1 MVRVL
6 VVSATLAL
14 ALGAVVSSQAPQPGA
29 PTPGQPT
36 QPGQQTPTRMPARP
50 LRPGEAPPKGTAI
63 IRGMVVA
70 ADTGAPLRR
79 VQVRAMSPETRGGG
93 VTSTGQDGRFEIKDL
108 PAGRYSVSA
117 SKGAFVTI
125 QYGQRRPSEPGT
137 PIDLADG
144 QIAEKVTFSLSRG
157 AVIAG
162 RIVDE
167 SGEAM
172 SGVNVQ
178 AMRYAFVAGS
188 RRLTPAGGV
197 GDRTDDQGAYRL
209 YGLAPGDYYVSATS
223 GFGAGN
229 MVLNMGTAVTNTE
242 ADGYAPTYYPG
253 TPNVAE
259 AQRVSLKLG
268 QENTNIHFTLNPT
281 RLAQVRGRVL
291 NSRGEPGRGMVMILP
306 AEFNGMVMMGPNA
319 TSMIAPDGS
328 FALASVA
335 AGRYNLSVR
344 PMGALGAAEE
354 FATLPITM
362 ASDDLDNVMLTTAVG
377 ATARGRI
384 QTDDGSP
391 PPFRPD
397 DVQLFAQTAEPM
409 MMTIGGGPPKIN
421 ADYTFEMTSLFD
433 RRMVRGAIQNPT
445 GWYLKAVFLE
455 GEDVT
460 DSGVEFTPGRSY
472 DGLEVVFTQKTTELS
487 GLVTDSRGR
496 PVVDASVVVFPVNR
510 ERWGFQSRYLR
521 TARPDTQGRYNIK
534 SLPPGEDYLIIAVQ
548 NLEQGQGGDPDFLS
562 RAREEAKPL
571 GLNEG
576 ETKAMDVRLSTLA
589 P

>member
-1 MVRVL
+1 
-6 VVSATLAL
+6 
-14 ALGAVVSSQAPQPGA
+14 
-29 PTPGQPT
+29 
-36 QPGQQTPTRMPARP
+36 
-50 LRPGEAPPKGTAI
+50 
-63 IRGMVVA
+63 
-70 ADTGAPLRR
+70 
-79 VQVRAMSPETRGGG
+79 
-93 VTSTGQDGRFEIKDL
+93 
-108 PAGRYSVSA
+108 
-117 SKGAFVTI
+117 
-125 QYGQRRPSEPGT
+125 
-137 PIDLADG
+137 
-144 QIAEKVTFSLSRG
+144 
-157 AVIAG
+157 
-162 RIVDE
+162 
-167 SGEAM
+167 
-172 SGVNVQ
+172 
-178 AMRYAFVAGS
+178 
-188 RRLTPAGGV
+188 
-197 GDRTDDQGAYRL
+197 
-209 YGLAPGDYYVSATS
+209 
-223 GFGAGN
+223 
-229 MVLNMGTAVTNTE
+229 
-242 ADGYAPTYYPG
+242 
-253 TPNVAE
+253 
-259 AQRVSLKLG
+259 
-268 QENTNIHFTLNPT
+268 
-281 RLAQVRGRVL
+281 
-291 NSRGEPGRGMVMILP
+291 
-306 AEFNGMVMMGPNA
+306 
-319 TSMIAPDGS
+319 
-328 FALASVA
+328 
-335 AGRYNLSVR
+335 
-344 PMGALGAAEE
+344 
-354 FATLPITM
+354 M